1 MFATLNT
8 NTMAVSSDKCDVT
21 ESRVVKLCSRTL
33 LQCFHHT
40 DMIEVNNLKSMDRN
54 KMWEMKKKKKKKGGD
69 DEGRRLNGSFLH
81 QPPAQASHLRRGGA
95 GGKR

>member
-1 MFATLNT
+1 
-8 NTMAVSSDKCDVT
+8 
-21 ESRVVKLCSRTL
+21 
-33 LQCFHHT
+33 
-40 DMIEVNNLKSMDRN
+40 MIEVNNLKSMDRN
-54 KMWEMKKKKKKKGGD
+54 KMWEMKKKKKKGGD